1 MPRYSACFPH
11 NQPTSYYKYQ
21 WYDHT
26 QSIEVEEY
34 FIIKTKCEGNRC
46 KYCYHYINNIKTK
59 IYMDNDKYLWIKID
73 PMCMINFGPK
83 EFVFGLLQKCYRN
96 ELCECWECRPPYNNF
111 DPTLVE

>member
-1 MPRYSACFPH
+1 MDISWCPH
-11 NQPTSYYKYQ
+11 NRSTAYYKNG

-59 IYMDNDKYLWIKID
+59 VYMDHNKYLWTKLQLMD
-73 PMCMINFGPK
+73 GHFSHK
-83 EFVFGLLQKCYRN
+83 EYFFSLLQKCYRN
-96 ELCECWECRPPYNNF
+96 EVCECWECRPPYTGIIPEF
-111 DPTLVE
+111 LE